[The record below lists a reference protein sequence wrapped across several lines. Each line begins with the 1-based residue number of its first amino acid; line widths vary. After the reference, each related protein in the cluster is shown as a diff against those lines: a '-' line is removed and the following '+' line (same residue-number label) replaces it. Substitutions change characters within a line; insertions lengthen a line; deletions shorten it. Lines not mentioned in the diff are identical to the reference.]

1 MMDDRLQPSVACLDE
16 GYLRD
21 SGIHIDFLDKYFL
34 ASMSYRCVTD
44 RSNARTINCTA
55 GLI

>member
-1 MMDDRLQPSVACLDE
+1 MT
-16 GYLRD
+16 GYNRAWRVWTKGIC
-21 SGIHIDFLDKYFL
+21 GIHIDFLDKYFL